1 MGNGSKTPGSTGLG
15 DKGAQSV
22 DLVTLNGSDL
32 FVMSEWALTTRRSS
46 ESYLRAGLDSL
57 NGGIVELARVS
68 LEGVEGVGAL
78 GAGELALVEAAGVNI
93 VDPAQVRGEALG
105 ADGALEGD
113 DVAVLSAGLDH
124 GLGSSLLESGSSEA
138 AGSSCE
144 QRELLETDHCDC
156 R

>member
-1 MGNGSKTPGSTGLG
+1 MGNGSETPGSTSLG
-15 DKGAQSV
+15 DKGAQGV

-32 FVMSEWALTTRRSS
+32 FIVLKWALELRQNI

-57 NGGIVELARVS
+57 NGGIVELARVT
-68 LEGVEGVGAL
+68 LERVEGVGAL
-78 GAGELALVEAAGVNI
+78 GASELTLVEAAGVNI

-113 DVAVLSAGLDH
+113 DVAVLSPGLNH

-144 QRELLETDHCDC
+144 QRELLETDHCNC

>member
-1 MGNGSKTPGSTGLG
+1 MGNGSETPGSTSLG
-15 DKGAQSV
+15 DKGAQGV
-22 DLVTLNGSDL
+22 DLVTLNGSD
-32 FVMSEWALTTRRSS
+32 
-46 ESYLRAGLDSL
+46 LRAGLDSL
-57 NGGIVELARVS
+57 NGGIVELARVT
-68 LEGVEGVGAL
+68 LERVEGVGAL
-78 GAGELALVEAAGVNI
+78 GASELTLVEAAGVNI

-113 DVAVLSAGLDH
+113 DVAVLSPGLNH

-144 QRELLETDHCDC
+144 QRELLETDHCNC